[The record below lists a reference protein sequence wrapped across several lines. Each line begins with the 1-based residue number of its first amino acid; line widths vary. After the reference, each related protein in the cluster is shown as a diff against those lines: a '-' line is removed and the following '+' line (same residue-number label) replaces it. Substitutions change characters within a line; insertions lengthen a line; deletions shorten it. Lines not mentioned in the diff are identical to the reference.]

1 MIKMM
6 ILIHND
12 FKIDFML
19 NMLKDLKENTNIM
32 KQKYVLLLF
41 WYVLIHLHTL
51 YVCVCRY
58 MGVNMST
65 PNETSSH
72 EKHSTG
78 NKKYTE

>member
-6 ILIHND
+6 KLIHND

-51 YVCVCRY
+51 CVCVCV
-58 MGVNMST
+58 GIW
-65 PNETSSH
+65 
-72 EKHSTG
+72 G
-78 NKKYTE
+78 

>member
-1 MIKMM
+1 MK
-6 ILIHND
+6 LIHND

-51 YVCVCRY
+51 YVCVCV
-58 MGVNMST
+58 GIW
-65 PNETSSH
+65 
-72 EKHSTG
+72 G
-78 NKKYTE
+78 